1 MAFFYSQRTATRS
14 RQNQAKEREQVRF
27 WTHGT
32 PAHLEAVYKAV
43 RGLRYDGVFASTV
56 SYRRTWKVL
65 TRPRAEI
72 RKFQELA
79 YQNGD
84 LVHPKYEAEA
94 SIESSGFPDGTTV
107 AAYWLD
113 GIDG

>member
-1 MAFFYSQRTATRS
+1 MS
-14 RQNQAKEREQVRF
+14 RQNQSKEREQVRF

-32 PAHLEAVYKAV
+32 PAHLEAVCKTV

-65 TRPRAEI
+65 TKPKAEI
-72 RKFQELA
+72 RKLQELA

-84 LVHPKYEAEA
+84 LVSPPKYEAEA
-94 SIESSGFPDGTTV
+94 SIESIGIPDGTTV
-107 AAYWLD
+107 AAYWLN